1 MGVPLSH
8 PISVLLIHSCGV
20 CMGTLGVPLPHPY
33 TYLFC
38 KIFYSFFHTITHN
51 ANLISLWLSLLVPFS
66 ELCHPLSAQL
76 WFLILA
82 GTFSHPPA
90 RHLTPKIFAKKICVF
105 EIIYADRPGLPKGT
119 GCATPGLVPPRVP
132 DSKTG
137 DCQPGPGKVTLV
149 QDEGFRAAKEAG
161 TFFIWRETGAVLRCQ
176 PGDKKGG
183 WSHFG
188 HTLVL

>member
-1 MGVPLSH
+1 
-8 PISVLLIHSCGV
+8 
-20 CMGTLGVPLPHPY
+20 MGTLGVPLPHPY

-176 PGDKKGG
+176 PGDKKGVRT
-183 WSHFG
+183 HFG
-188 HTLVL
+188 HTRFFEKEGLQAKEPTRQSWNQ